1 MRAMRH
7 WRLSTKFMTLSLLA
21 FLTTLILA
29 IHGAAGVAQQWQRTM
44 LEREGVVVTRAVL
57 HMAWLVQAH
66 RDLLLGASAGSDG
79 AQALSSHRL
88 LMRTSLDQLDAQLA
102 SQPELVSAQTWPPVK
117 ARLSALLGVSP
128 DQAAAAQVQ
137 LAHGEALHSLGQ
149 LGLVIGEASTLLLDP
164 EAPTYFLMS
173 LALDRLP
180 PLLAAASGWRAGA
193 WVTLAGATAE
203 GASGDALAGAQAA
216 RAAQVM
222 QYADAVHFQFEA
234 LARAGGHV
242 PSKWE
247 TVQAALR
254 DDTASVARLLDQPA
268 ASPADAARDLIER
281 GGRLHR
287 ISAALRDSVLDQ
299 LDDRLAARAQAL
311 LSSLAL
317 TLAVLMLNLIVLGY
331 FVTALHSAL
340 MGTVKVITRTMDD
353 MGQGDLTRRR
363 AVDGSDEL
371 ARVAQGLQ
379 GVGDRL
385 SRIVASI
392 RSNAVLLAMAGKGM
406 GETTVA
412 LATRT
417 DEQSGRLKDVATRV
431 RQIHQAVDEGA
442 RHAQALMASVQ
453 TVRGTADTGHALMP
467 VAAGTM
473 ASIEAGAQRMT
484 EIVSLIEDIAFQT
497 NMLALNAA
505 VEAARAGEAGSGFAV
520 VASQVRQLAT
530 RCAQAVGEISELIAA
545 STIQVGDGVRHM
557 GAIQSAFEAL
567 ARGLDQIG
575 EGVTQ
580 VAETVAQQNASLGEM
595 TESLDSLDNIT
606 RENSATVTRSYTA
619 SRQLIE
625 RAASLSQAVQGIRLA
640 QGSPDEAQAMA
651 ERAAKLIRERGLD
664 AALPDLH
671 AADSAFVD
679 RDLCVFGVD
688 RQGHF
693 RFMTLDPGR
702 TGTPIPMLTST
713 DGHLLQEALW
723 RAADTGQPWVE
734 YESCDPE
741 TLLMS
746 IKMAYVIPMDDDLI
760 LVAPVYKDPL
770 GGRAARP
777 SAASVRTGPRTAPA
791 QATAQRVG
799 PAAWEGV

>member
-1 MRAMRH
+1 MRH
-7 WRLSTKFMTLSLLA
+7 WRLSTKFLTLSLLA

-29 IHGAAGVAQQWQRTM
+29 IHGASGVVQQWQRTA
-44 LEREGVVVTRAVL
+44 LEREGVVLTRSVL
-57 HMAWLVQAH
+57 HMTWLVQAH
-66 RDLLLGASAGSDG
+66 RDLLLAASANREG
-79 AQALSSHRL
+79 AQALSGHRL
-88 LMRTSLDQLDAQLA
+88 LMRTSLEQLDAQLA

-128 DQAAAAQVQ
+128 DQAAATKVQ
-137 LAHGEALHSLGQ
+137 LAHGEALRSLRQ
-149 LGLVIGEASTLLLDP
+149 LGLVVGEVSTLLLDP

-180 PLLAAASGWRAGA
+180 PLLAAASDWRAGA
-193 WVTLAGATAE
+193 WVALAESTAQGDTWGA
-203 GASGDALAGAQAA
+203 ALAGAQAA
-216 RAAQVM
+216 RAAQVV

-234 LARAGGHV
+234 LARAGGRV
-242 PSKWE
+242 PSSWE

-254 DDTASVARLLDQPA
+254 DDTAGMARLLDQPA
-268 ASPADAARDLIER
+268 DSPGDAARDLIER

-311 LSSLAL
+311 LASLGL
-317 TLAVLMLNLIVLGY
+317 TSTVLLLNLVVLGY

-363 AVDGSDEL
+363 AVHGSDEL

-406 GETTVA
+406 GETTLA

-417 DEQSGRLKDVATRV
+417 EEQSGRLKDVAVRV

-442 RHAQALMASVQ
+442 RHAQSLMASVQ
-453 TVRGTADTGHALMP
+453 TVRGSASAGHALMP

-520 VASQVRQLAT
+520 VAAQVRQLAT

-567 ARGLDQIG
+567 AHGLDQIG

-580 VAETVAQQNASLGEM
+580 VAETVAQQNASLGDM
-595 TESLDSLDNIT
+595 TDSLDSLDSIT
-606 RENSATVTRSYTA
+606 RENSATVARSYSA

-651 ERAAKLIRERGLD
+651 ERVAALIRERGLD
-664 AALPDLH
+664 AALPVLH

-693 RFMTLDPGR
+693 RFMTMDPGL

-741 TLLMS
+741 TLQMS
-746 IKMAYVIPMDDDLI
+746 IKMAHVIPMDDDLI
-760 LVAPVYKDPL
+760 LVAPVYKDPV
-770 GGRAARP
+770 GGRSNRP
-777 SAASVRTGPRTAPA
+777 QPAGVHNGPRAAPA
-791 QATAQRVG
+791 QTSGQRVG
-799 PAAWEGV
+799 QAVWEAV